1 MVSLLCV
8 LGLGLHAVG
17 YLLLK
22 CHVLLKCPCYYLTI
36 SLVYI
41 WDNVM
46 LYTDFICINYDNALL
61 LIFWSLCLAILLFFY
76 SWKKLLNL
84 ASRHNKIITF
94 ILYNF
99 TASLFC
105 PSLTLLILILLL
117 YLIIIFWK
125 WTVNSCYSNC
135 RKTCMFYAHTR
146 RQRSHMVCVKGHT
159 W

>member
-1 MVSLLCV
+1 MF
-8 LGLGLHAVG
+8 
-17 YLLLK
+17 
-22 CHVLLKCPCYYLTI
+22 
-36 SLVYI
+36 YI

-46 LYTDFICINYDNALL
+46 LYTDFICTNYDNALL
-61 LIFWSLCLAILLFFY
+61 LIFWSSCLAILLFFY

-84 ASRHNKIITF
+84 ASRHDKIITF

-125 WTVNSCYSNC
+125 WTVNSGCIVTVEYLYVLCTYKEAEKPHSMC
-135 RKTCMFYAHTR
+135 ERTY
-146 RQRSHMVCVKGHT
+146 MVAVVSVSLLTK
-159 W
+159 